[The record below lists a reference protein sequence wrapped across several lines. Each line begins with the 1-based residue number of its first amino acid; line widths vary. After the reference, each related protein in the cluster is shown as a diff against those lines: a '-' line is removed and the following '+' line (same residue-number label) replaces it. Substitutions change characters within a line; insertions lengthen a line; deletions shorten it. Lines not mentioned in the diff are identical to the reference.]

1 MSCSLFRM
9 TARMKPYRPYNPIMG
24 PVVRWTGV
32 AIGLSGF
39 FLIFLGVLKAD
50 QIRSWWDADY
60 VLALKGNQETVH
72 EEVKTFLMPAGG
84 WPFQSGPA
92 TR

>member
-1 MSCSLFRM
+1 MARGLFRI
-9 TARMKPYRPYNPIMG
+9 AAQVKPHRSYGPIMG

-39 FLIFLGVLKAD
+39 FLMVLGVLKAD

-60 VLALKGNQETVH
+60 VLAYLAIG
-72 EEVKTFLMPAGG
+72 
-84 WPFQSGPA
+84 SGAMGISHRMVRSALDDAAHRKP
-92 TR
+92 